1 MSQPKPQGKAIECIG
16 IILDGNRRWAKEK
29 GIPTLEGH
37 RRGFETLK
45 SIVRATRERGI
56 PHLAVF
62 AFSTENWNRSPEEV
76 AGLMELLKEA
86 VRGGTKDLVA
96 EGVRLR
102 FVGDPTRLDAEVRAA
117 IEDVETESA
126 PNRDLTLWICLSYGS
141 RAEIVAAAEAA
152 GAHEGLLTEE
162 LIRQHMWTAEMPD
175 PDIIIRT
182 GGQKRLSNFLLWQSA
197 YSELFFLDVL
207 WPDFKESDLD
217 GVMEEYGNRQ
227 RNFGV

>member
-1 MSQPKPQGKAIECIG
+1 MSQPKPVQCIG

-29 GIPTLEGH
+29 GFPTLEGH

-45 SIVRATRERGI
+45 SIARAVRERGV
-56 PHLAVF
+56 PHLAVY
-62 AFSTENWNRSPEEV
+62 AFSTENWNRSQEEV
-76 AGLMELLKEA
+76 EGLMELIREA
-86 VRGGTKDLVA
+86 ALNGTSNLVK

-102 FVGDPTRLDAEVRAA
+102 FVGDLAQLADDVRAA
-117 IEDVETESA
+117 LEKAETDSTS
-126 PNRDLTLWICLSYGS
+126 NRGFTLWICLSYGS

-162 LIRQHMWTAEMPD
+162 LVRQHMWTAEMPD

-197 YSELFFLDVL
+197 YSELFFLDML
-207 WPDFKESDLD
+207 WPDFKETDL
-217 GVMEEYGNRQ
+217 GSVLVEYEGRK

>member
-1 MSQPKPQGKAIECIG
+1 MSQPKPVQCIG

-29 GIPTLEGH
+29 GLPTLEGH

-45 SIVRATRERGI
+45 SIARATRERGV

-62 AFSTENWNRSPEEV
+62 AFSSENWNRPREEV
-76 AGLMELLKEA
+76 TGLMDLLKEA

-96 EGVRLR
+96 EGMRLR
-102 FVGDPTRLDAEVRAA
+102 FVGDPARLDEDARAA
-117 IEDVETESA
+117 IENVETESA
-126 PNRDLTLWICLSYGS
+126 SNRELTLWICLSYGS
-141 RAEIVAAAEAA
+141 RTEIVVAAETA

-182 GGQKRLSNFLLWQSA
+182 GGQKRLSNFLLWQAA
-197 YSELFFLDVL
+197 YSELFFLDML

-217 GVMEEYGNRQ
+217 AVIEEYGNRQ

>member
-1 MSQPKPQGKAIECIG
+1 MSQPKPVQCIG

-29 GIPTLEGH
+29 GVPTLEGH

-45 SIVRATRERGI
+45 SIARAVRERDV

-62 AFSTENWNRSPEEV
+62 VFSSENWNRPREEV
-76 AGLMELLKEA
+76 AGLMDLLKEA

-96 EGVRLR
+96 EGMRLR
-102 FVGDPTRLDAEVRAA
+102 SVGDPARLDEDVRAA
-117 IEDVETESA
+117 IESVETESA
-126 PNRDLTLWICLSYGS
+126 SNRELTLWICLSYGS

-182 GGQKRLSNFLLWQSA
+182 GGQKRLSNFLLWQAA
-197 YSELFFLDVL
+197 YSELFFRDVL

-217 GVMEEYGNRQ
+217 AS
-227 RNFGV
+227 